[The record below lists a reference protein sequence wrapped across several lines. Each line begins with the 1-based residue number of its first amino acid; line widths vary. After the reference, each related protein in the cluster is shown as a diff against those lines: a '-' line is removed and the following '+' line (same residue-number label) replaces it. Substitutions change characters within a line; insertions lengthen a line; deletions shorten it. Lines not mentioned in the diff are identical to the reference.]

1 VSTASTGPPVLG
13 VDGWKGA
20 WVAARV
26 AGRGVTA
33 VVTWRHG
40 RFADLL
46 DPDLSVVAVDIPVGL
61 APAGRRGCD
70 LAARAALGPAASRV
84 FLVPPR
90 YALEAATH
98 AEANVLLRAAGEP
111 AISAQTWGLRAAILE
126 VDASSEDRRVVE
138 VHPEVSLVHLAG
150 RVLAPKKTARGV
162 AERLDASRHGSTW
175 VRPCARHPR
184 VSRSTTPSTRWSPPG
199 RRSGSRPAKQRRTRS
214 RTRAPAIA
222 AAPSS
227 SAPDDSFDLVGTT
240 VHLVASCVNQD

>member
-1 VSTASTGPPVLG
+1 MSRASTAPTPPVLG

-46 DPDLSVVAVDIPVGL
+46 DQDLAVVAVDIPVGL
-61 APAGRRGCD
+61 AVAGRRGCD
-70 LAARAALGPAASRV
+70 FAARAVLGRAASRV

-98 AEANVLLRAAGEP
+98 GEANALLRAAGEP
-111 AISAQTWGLRAAILE
+111 AVSVQTWGLRAAILE
-126 VDASSEDRRVVE
+126 VDACSEDPRVVE

-162 AERLDASRHGSTW
+162 AERLAALAPW
-175 VRPCARHPR
+175 VD
-184 VSRSTTPSTRWSPPG
+184 VV
-199 RRSGSRPAKQRRTRS
+199 
-214 RTRAPAIA
+214 A
-222 AAPSS
+222 ALS
-227 SAPDDSFDLVGTT
+227 SAPLRVPVDDAIDA
-240 VHLVASCVNQD
+240 LVAAWTAQRVAAGQDVAYPAEAPTPGDRGRPMLIHA

>member
-1 VSTASTGPPVLG
+1 MSPPVLG

-26 AGRGVTA
+26 AGSGSTA

-46 DPDLSVVAVDIPVGL
+46 DQDLAVIAVDIPVGL
-61 APAGRRGCD
+61 AATGRRGCD
-70 LAARAALGPAASRV
+70 LAARAVLGRANARV

-90 YALEAATH
+90 YALEAATQ

-126 VDASSEDRRVVE
+126 VDTCSEDPRVVE

-162 AERLDASRHGSTW
+162 AERLDALALWLDAG
-175 VRPCARHPR
+175 
-184 VSRSTTPSTRWSPPG
+184 
-199 RRSGSRPAKQRRTRS
+199 
-214 RTRAPAIA
+214 A
-222 AAPSS
+222 ALR
-227 SAPDDSFDLVGTT
+227 SAPPRIPIDDAIDA
-240 VHLVASCVNQD
+240 LVAAWTAQRVAAGRDVAYPAEAPTPGDRGRPLVIRA